1 MSSEFGKNL
10 RVSIFGESHGNGIGV
25 VVNGFPAGET
35 VDMNRLHYFMSRR
48 APGSSRLT
56 TQRKEADE
64 PEFLSGIRDGVL
76 TGSPFAAVIRNTN
89 QRSRDYKGFEETPRP
104 SHADY
109 TAAVKWNGAA
119 DMRGGGHFSGRL
131 TAPLCAAGGIAIQIL
146 ARRGIRIAA
155 HLANIGGVSDEH
167 FPVFP
172 NEELFDELNAMMF
185 PLIDAQKA
193 SRMQALI
200 QQAGDAGD
208 SVGGEIECAAIGL
221 PAGLGDPMFEGVE
234 SLLSAVLFGIP
245 GVKGVSFGSGFEC
258 ISMRGSAHND
268 PFVIVD
274 GKVRTETNNSGGIQG
289 GITNGM
295 PLIVHVAMKPTASIA
310 LQQRTVSLS
319 RMEETEIS
327 IHGRHDP
334 CIAIRAVPVVEA
346 VTALVLLDLMNSA
359 DCEMRNMK

>member
-10 RVSIFGESHGNGIGV
+10 RVSVFGESHGNGIGV
-25 VVNGFPAGET
+25 VVNGFPAGES
-35 VDMNRLHYFMSRR
+35 VDMDRLLYFMARR
-48 APGSSRLT
+48 APGSSKLT
-56 TQRKEADE
+56 TQRKEADL

-89 QRSRDYKGFEETPRP
+89 QRSGDYKGFEDTPRP

-155 HLANIGGVSDEH
+155 HLANIGGIADEP

-172 NEELFDELNAMMF
+172 DADLFNKLNAMMF

-193 SRMQALI
+193 PLMQQLI
-200 QQAGDAGD
+200 QQTADAGD

-234 SLLSAVLFGIP
+234 SLLSAALFGIP
-245 GVKGVSFGSGFEC
+245 GVKGVSFGSGFDC
-258 ISMRGSAHND
+258 VSMRGSEHND
-268 PFVIVD
+268 PFVVVN
-274 GKVRTETNNSGGIQG
+274 GKVQTETNNSGGIQG

-295 PLIVHVAMKPTASIA
+295 PLIVHAAMKPTASIA
-310 LQQRTVSLS
+310 QPQRTVSLS
-319 RMEETEIS
+319 RMEETKIS
-327 IHGRHDP
+327 VHGRHDP

-346 VTALVLLDLMNSA
+346 VMALVLLDLLS
-359 DCEMRNMK
+359 

>member
-10 RVSIFGESHGNGIGV
+10 RVSVFGESHGNGIGV
-25 VVNGFPAGET
+25 VVNGFPAGES
-35 VDMNRLHYFMSRR
+35 VDMDRLLYFMSRR
-48 APGSSRLT
+48 APGSSKLT
-56 TQRKEADE
+56 TQRKEADL

-89 QRSRDYKGFEETPRP
+89 QRSGDYKGFEDTPRP

-131 TAPLCAAGGIAIQIL
+131 TAPLCVAGGIAIQIL
-146 ARRGIRIAA
+146 AHRGIRIAA
-155 HLANIGGVSDEH
+155 HLANIGGIADEP

-172 NEELFDELNAMMF
+172 DVYLFDELNAMMF
-185 PLIDAQKA
+185 PVIDAQKA
-193 SRMQALI
+193 LLMQQSI
-200 QQAGDAGD
+200 QQAAKEGD

-221 PAGLGDPMFEGVE
+221 PAGLGEPMFDGVE
-234 SLLSAVLFGIP
+234 SLLSAALFGIP
-245 GVKGVSFGSGFEC
+245 GVKGVSFGSGFDC
-258 ISMRGSAHND
+258 VSMRGSEHND
-268 PFVIVD
+268 PFVIVN
-274 GKVRTETNNSGGIQG
+274 GKVQTKTNNSGGIQG

-295 PLIVHVAMKPTASIA
+295 PLIVHIAMKPTASIA
-310 LQQRTVSLS
+310 QPQRTVSLS

-327 IHGRHDP
+327 VHGRHDP

-346 VTALVLLDLMNSA
+346 VAALVLLDLLL
-359 DCEMRNMK
+359 